1 MLEKCLMNVNLN
13 QLHDCIDLVA
23 TTRKITQITIA
34 LKRIS
39 LSLSLMYKISAGR
52 WFRARVATP
61 HLSRA
66 QTWFILLLLD
76 PYCLLGAR
84 MLLRLHLHLRRQEK
98 EGQERAHIQRDFL
111 GVLHNIPP

>member
-1 MLEKCLMNVNLN
+1 M
-13 QLHDCIDLVA
+13 A

-39 LSLSLMYKISAGR
+39 LSLFMYKISAGR

-66 QTWFILLLLD
+66 QTRFTLLLLD
-76 PYCLLGAR
+76 PLLPPSGKDAAEAPSVSGVQR
-84 MLLRLHLHLRRQEK
+84 KGRKGHTP
-98 EGQERAHIQRDFL
+98 RDFL
-111 GVLHNIPP
+111 GVLHNIPS